1 MSFEVKRDDRIW
13 SDTLAACQ
21 KANAWRL
28 VLNALNALPAV
39 TGTSGAY
46 QAAILACENRS
57 VALELFLRYQRWM
70 TPAAV
75 CGTMARLLVNDPNII
90 HGSMV
95 VAYEALDESWS
106 PQD

>member
-1 MSFEVKRDDRIW
+1 
-13 SDTLAACQ
+13 
-21 KANAWRL
+21 
-28 VLNALNALPAV
+28 
-39 TGTSGAY
+39 
-46 QAAILACENRS
+46 
-57 VALELFLRYQRWM
+57 M